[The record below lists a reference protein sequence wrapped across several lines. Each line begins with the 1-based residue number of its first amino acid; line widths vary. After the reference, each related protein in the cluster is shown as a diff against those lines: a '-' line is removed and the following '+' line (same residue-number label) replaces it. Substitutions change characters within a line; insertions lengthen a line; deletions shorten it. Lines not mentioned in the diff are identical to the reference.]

1 MDNQKYLNVEMKVR
15 FDVPISEGFDIDE
28 IPEEDLED
36 VATDYFFNEMGYE
49 DADYLDFEFEVY
61 KEVKIDD

>member
-1 MDNQKYLNVEMKVR
+1 MFGQRYLNVEMKVR
-15 FDVPISEGFDIDE
+15 FDVPINEDFDINE
-28 IPEEDLED
+28 IPEEDLEG

-49 DADYLDFEFEVY
+49 NAEYLNFKFEVY